1 MKNIVNLALV
11 ILIGAVI
18 FKAVSDIDPSQNQTL
33 VNETV
38 VSETYR
44 EPYDEKKYQNY
55 SPESRQ
61 YFKEI
66 VLGREF
72 EEDNKFVKRWN
83 VDMKIYVLGSHN
95 RELDFELE
103 KIVSELNEIITS
115 IKIKIVEDSL
125 SSNMLVYFGSWSSFL
140 QIKPNEDPNLL
151 RSNWGLFR
159 YSGNSGYMYVD
170 IERANEIEQRHLLR
184 EELTQSLGLFNDSY
198 KYPESIFYSPW
209 TTVVEYAPID
219 RELIDMLYNN

>member
-1 MKNIVNLALV
+1 MKKIVNLAVV
-11 ILIGAVI
+11 ILIAAVI
-18 FKAVSDIDPSQNQTL
+18 FKALGDIDSGKNRTL

-38 VSETYR
+38 VGETYR

-55 SPESRQ
+55 SPESRE

-72 EEDNKFVKRWN
+72 EEDSKFVKRWN
-83 VDMKIYVLGSHN
+83 VDMKIYVLGNHTP
-95 RELDFELE
+95 ELDFELE
-103 KIVSELNEIITS
+103 KIVFELNEIITS
-115 IKIKIVEDSL
+115 IEIEIVEDSL
-125 SSNMLVYFGSWSSFL
+125 SSNMLVYFGSWSDFL
-140 QIKPNEDPNLL
+140 QIKPGEDPSLL

-209 TTVVEYAPID
+209 STVVQYAPID

>member
-1 MKNIVNLALV
+1 
-11 ILIGAVI
+11 
-18 FKAVSDIDPSQNQTL
+18 
-33 VNETV
+33 VNETRV
-38 VSETYR
+38 DEPYR
-44 EPYDEKKYQNY
+44 ELYHDKKYQNY
-55 SPESRQ
+55 SLQSRE

-72 EEDNKFVKRWN
+72 EEDSKFVKRWN
-83 VDMKIYVLGSHN
+83 VDMKIYVSGTHN
-95 RELDFELE
+95 SELDFELA

-115 IKIKIVEDSL
+115 IEIKIVEDSL
-125 SSNMLVYFGSWSSFL
+125 SSNMLVYFGSWSDFL
-140 QIKPNEDPNLL
+140 QIKPNQDEDLL
-151 RSNWGLFR
+151 RDNWGLFR

-209 TTVVEYAPID
+209 STVVEYAPID